1 MAKTIFKST
10 EKSNFIL
17 NMTEEQYGKLASA
30 GLLTACFATSLFTI
44 IPTVSD
50 TSTYTFSASGL
61 VVSGV
66 ICMILALIALVK
78 KYVSR
83 SVILPAAAF
92 GAMLL
97 WGVVS
102 LIFSYDYSVSLYGF
116 PQRGEGLLA
125 LIFYFCFFVTAA
137 SIKRKKAVST
147 LITGVIGIGLLNSVW
162 SLIQLFAGKL
172 SHVSY
177 MNISSI
183 VNARAASGLAQSP
196 VFLAMLLSLS
206 LTAAAADCVLTEGKK
221 RRIFDIVCICLF
233 SFVLIFTRTIMGV
246 FGVVFGVIAV
256 FAAVLKGKAPKKMLL
271 TILAVI
277 LSAAAAFILG
287 ATAMSGK
294 NDGYRLYDG
303 YIIWSDDAYQRIGA
317 SGIYSNNS
325 VNVDDPLDVYS
336 YLNSETIEIIKK
348 YPIAGTGPEQLVYP
362 QIYTREGFIESASVS
377 DFVVINVGTFD
388 KVYNEYLYTAAT
400 RGIPSLIALLIVI
413 FSAFSIMRKKSKG
426 SGSSADLITGLLT
439 VCGAL
444 VFLIG
449 CSNITFSPI
458 FWACAGAACAEL
470 KESSG
475 ETEKKDGSKNSKRKL
490 TKSS

>member
-1 MAKTIFKST
+1 
-10 EKSNFIL
+10 
-17 NMTEEQYGKLASA
+17 MTEEQYGKLASV
-30 GLLTACFATSLFTI
+30 GLIAACFATSLFTI

-50 TSTYTFSASGL
+50 TSTYTLSAAGL

-78 KYVSR
+78 RYASR
-83 SVILPAAAF
+83 SVVLPVAAF

-102 LIFSYDYSVSLYGF
+102 LIFSYDYSVSFYGF

-137 SIKRKKAVST
+137 SVKRTKAVST
-147 LITGVIGIGLLNSVW
+147 LIMGVIGIGLLNSVW

-172 SHVSY
+172 SHIAY
-177 MNISSI
+177 MNISSV

-221 RRIFDIVCICLF
+221 RRIFDIICICLF

-256 FAAVLKGKAPKKMLL
+256 FAAVLKGKASKKMLL
-271 TILAVI
+271 TVLAVI

-294 NDGYRLYDG
+294 NGGYRLYDG
-303 YIIWSDDAYQRIGA
+303 YILWSDDAFQRIGA
-317 SGIYSNNS
+317 SGIYSNNH

-336 YLNSETIEIIKK
+336 FLNSETIGIIKK

-362 QIYTREGFIESASVS
+362 QIYTREGFSESASVS

-413 FSAFSIMRKKSKG
+413 LSVLSIVRKKNKG
-426 SGSSADLITGLLT
+426 IYSQADFTTGLLA
-439 VCGAL
+439 VCGML
-444 VFLIG
+444 IFLIG

-470 KESSG
+470 NGSTPKS
-475 ETEKKDGSKNSKRKL
+475 EKKKTASENP
-490 TKSS
+490 

>member
-50 TSTYTFSASGL
+50 TSTYTISASGL
-61 VVSGV
+61 AVSGV
-66 ICMILALIALVK
+66 ICMILALIALIK
-78 KYVSR
+78 RYVSR

-102 LIFSYDYSVSLYGF
+102 LIFSYDLSVSFYGF

-125 LIFYFCFFVTAA
+125 LVFYFGFFVTAA
-137 SIKRKKAVST
+137 SIKRTRAVST
-147 LITGVIGIGLLNSVW
+147 LITGVIGVGLLNSVW
-162 SLIQLFAGKL
+162 SLIQLFADAL
-172 SHVSY
+172 SFFAY
-177 MNISSI
+177 LKISPYT
-183 VNARAASGLAQSP
+183 NAPAASGLAQSP
-196 VFLAMLLSLS
+196 IFLAMLLSLS
-206 LTAAAADCVLTEGKK
+206 LTAAAADCVLTESKK

-233 SFVLIFTRTIMGV
+233 SFVLIFTRTIMGI
-246 FGVVFGVIAV
+246 FGVVFGAAAVIAAV
-256 FAAVLKGKAPKKMLL
+256 FKGKAPKKMLL
-271 TILAVI
+271 SVLAVI

-287 ATAMSGK
+287 ATAMSGA
-294 NDGYRLYDG
+294 NNGYRLYDG
-303 YIIWSDDAYQRIGA
+303 YLLWSDDSFQRIGA
-317 SGIYSNNS
+317 SGIYNGNR
-325 VNVDDPLDVYS
+325 VDIEDPLDVYS
-336 YLNSETIEIIKK
+336 FLNSETVGIIKK
-348 YPIAGTGPEQLVYP
+348 YPLTGTGPEQLVYP
-362 QIYTREGFIESASVS
+362 QIYTRGTFSEDAPVS
-377 DFVVINVGTFD
+377 DFAELNAGTFD

-413 FSAFSIMRKKSKG
+413 FSIFSIMRKKSKG

-458 FWACAGAACAEL
+458 FWACAGAACAGL
-470 KESSG
+470 KGSSD
-475 ETEKKDGSKNSKRKL
+475 EAEKKNGTKKSKRKL